1 LVEAEALRA
10 ETEARDR
17 RVHSHMGLWLST
29 KIAIIGAL
37 LSEKRYEDCADAI
50 AITRLEAQSVKDQ
63 LYSRKLKEMEF
74 YMFVQSG
81 DLREAAI
88 MAKDIRKHGTKYHQS
103 DDSFV
108 EFLGNLSELLYN
120 QNKSVEAC
128 SVIQEARTLLWNRLR
143 GYGVVVDQ

>member
-1 LVEAEALRA
+1 V
-10 ETEARDR
+10 
-17 RVHSHMGLWLST
+17 GLWLSP

-37 LSEKRYEDCADAI
+37 LREKRYEDCADAI

>member
-1 LVEAEALRA
+1 
-10 ETEARDR
+10 
-17 RVHSHMGLWLST
+17 MGLWLST